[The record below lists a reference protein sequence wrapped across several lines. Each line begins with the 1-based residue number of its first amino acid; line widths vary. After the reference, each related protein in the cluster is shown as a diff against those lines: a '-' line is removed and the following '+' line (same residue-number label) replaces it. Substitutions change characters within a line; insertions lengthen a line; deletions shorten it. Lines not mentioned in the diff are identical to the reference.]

1 MAIYHLEAKI
11 VSRGTGRSAVAAAA
25 YMSCSKILNDYD
37 GVLHDF
43 TRKRGLVW
51 TQTFLPENAPP
62 EWEDRAVLWNA
73 VEEHEK
79 TKDSRLAREFVAAL
93 PIEMDRSQWIELLT
107 EFIQARFVSD
117 GMCADAAIPD
127 TDGRNPFDR
136 QPSLLAEQFYLPDE
150 VAPVRNKANQFGM
163 ETGALWPKYDHGK
176 FLTLLREFEVDEQQR
191 MDSMSSGQLKKT
203 WIAFALACNA
213 RHYFL
218 DEPTNGLDIPSKSQ
232 FRKAITKYTADDSC
246 VVISTHQVRDLEE
259 IIDPIVIL
267 DKEDVLLNA
276 SLQTISEKLFFDY
289 GTEIL
294 PEALY
299 LERTPSGAIQVYPNT
314 TGEESKVNLEALFN
328 AVHAHKDVVKA
339 LFQ

>member
-1 MAIYHLEAKI
+1 MITIQNLSFSY
-11 VSRGTGRSAVAAAA
+11 G
-25 YMSCSKILNDYD
+25 SK
-37 GVLHDF
+37 GVLKNISIK
-43 TRKRGLVW
+43 TGKGKGISAAIILAC
-51 TQTFLPENAPP
+51 L
-62 EWEDRAVLWNA
+62 AVLGYKYTRA
-73 VEEHEK
+73 
-79 TKDSRLAREFVAAL
+79 TGT
-93 PIEMDRSQWIELLT
+93 I
-107 EFIQARFVSD
+107 
-117 GMCADAAIPD
+117 D
-127 TDGRNPFDR
+127 TDGRTPFDR
-136 QPSLLAEQFYLPDE
+136 EPSLLAEQFYLPDE
-150 VAPVRNKANQFGM
+150 VAPVRNKANQFGV

-176 FLTLLREFEVDEQQR
+176 FLTLLREFEVDEQQ
-191 MDSMSSGQLKKT
+191 
-203 WIAFALACNA
+203 IAFSLACNA

-289 GTEIL
+289 GTEIH